1 MVNGWSDWSLQRL
14 FEVQDIIET
23 SDGRDELGSEDWLV
37 QFDTKEAANEVIA
50 KINAVGDNWKAVSHE
65 YVTGMIFITRKVN

>member
-14 FEVQDIIET
+14 FEVQDIIEN

-37 QFDTKEAANEVIA
+37 QFDTKAEANEVIA